1 MNNHDKDNS
10 KKKNATGLH
19 ELFFGVASLNDVKS
33 SNPIPEQNPIY
44 LERRRQYAGIPED
57 YINSWQASDER
68 LPSSDEWQN
77 LLVSTDAA
85 VQEVSAICRY
95 HETKTDRMTV
105 NRLLAEKKAL
115 LYALHKMEELIE
127 QLDWSY
133 PTEDRNCIKLAK
145 DVPALTGRIP
155 EILVKTEDR
164 ILIWMP
170 RLPATA
176 KWARSVGYKEL
187 TDLLY
192 QECANLPRLGQW
204 HCDFFHVFDPQNLV
218 GVRDVDNYAYK
229 PIIDSLAR
237 ALCANDGYDN
247 FSCAMFNYP
256 SETLKIGCYIHIY
269 KRAEKVAFF
278 QDFESLASTALKA
291 KND

>member
-1 MNNHDKDNS
+1 MNKQNFFSEFIAQSPVLLELRRKYPGIPDLYLEKWAMSDDAHLNSVEWKNHL
-10 KKKNATGLH
+10 NAT
-19 ELFFGVASLNDVKS
+19 EKAAQKASCICSRLAEETGCMS
-33 SNPIPEQNPIY
+33 
-44 LERRRQYAGIPED
+44 LER
-57 YINSWQASDER
+57 
-68 LPSSDEWQN
+68 LK
-77 LLVSTDAA
+77 AA
-85 VQEVSAICRY
+85 
-95 HETKTDRMTV
+95 
-105 NRLLAEKKAL
+105 KKAL
-115 LYALHKMEELIE
+115 LYALHKIE
-127 QLDWSY
+127 DLLEALDWSY
-133 PTEDRNCIKLAK
+133 PTEERNCVKLAK
-145 DVPALTGRIP
+145 DIPALTGRIS

-278 QDFESLASTALKA
+278 QDFERLASAALKA

>member
-1 MNNHDKDNS
+1 MNKQNFLSEPISDDPILLELRRKYPGVPDLYREKWLMSDEAHLNNS
-10 KKKNATGLH
+10 GEWKNLLNATGK
-19 ELFFGVASLNDVKS
+19 ATQDVSTICSYLAKETGS
-33 SNPIPEQNPIY
+33 MS
-44 LERRRQYAGIPED
+44 LERLR
-57 YINSWQASDER
+57 
-68 LPSSDEWQN
+68 
-77 LLVSTDAA
+77 
-85 VQEVSAICRY
+85 
-95 HETKTDRMTV
+95 
-105 NRLLAEKKAL
+105 AEKKAL
-115 LYALHKMEELIE
+115 LYALHKIE
-127 QLDWSY
+127 DLLEALDWSY

-278 QDFESLASTALKA
+278 QDFERLASAALKA